1 MTIPQIKEFILGPSD
16 RESILEL
23 IGNEKEE
30 LVNGNC
36 WHYILKIENN
46 SKALIH
52 HASSNTNF
60 LDNVERGF
68 KSYLNDFS
76 KPRFFDLLFLC
87 TLYPI
92 LLPNNYLSLPKDK
105 IDVSLPVKIQKLLTA
120 GRGYLIYYHQIE
132 ILYSALTNSTHSESV
147 QFRKDWN
154 LKKEYTRQIANST
167 KISDSQSLLDLIEK
181 YTLDNNMFFYQANYH
196 GAYNLYNVINKV

>member
-1 MTIPQIKEFILGPSD
+1 MTILELKEFILGPSD

-23 IGNEKEE
+23 IGNDKEE
-30 LVNGNC
+30 LVNGNY

-46 SKALIH
+46 LKPIIH
-52 HASSNTNF
+52 HVSSNSSF
-60 LDNVERGF
+60 LNNLERGF
-68 KSYLNDFS
+68 KSYLNDLS

-92 LLPNNYLSLPKDK
+92 LLPDNYLSTTKDK
-105 IDVSLPVKIQKLLTA
+105 IDVSLPEKIQILLKT
-120 GRGYLIYYHQIE
+120 GKGYLIYYHQIE
-132 ILYSALTNSTHSESV
+132 ILYSALTNSTHAESV

-154 LKKEYTRQIANST
+154 LKKGYTRQIANST
-167 KISDSQSLLDLIEK
+167 KISDTHSLLDLIEK